1 MKYRTEDGFDKETYE
16 KLKSVEL
23 HPKEGYM
30 PMVYICSPFAGD
42 EVENMARA
50 RVYSRF
56 AMLKGYIPVAPH
68 IYFPQFC
75 FESDERESVM
85 KMNMVFLGKCH
96 EVWVFGD
103 NITAGMK
110 AEIEMASKNDK
121 VAIRY
126 FTTDLKEKES

>member
-1 MKYRTEDGFDKETYE
+1 
-16 KLKSVEL
+16 
-23 HPKEGYM
+23 
-30 PMVYICSPFAGD
+30 
-42 EVENMARA
+42 
-50 RVYSRF
+50 
-56 AMLKGYIPVAPH
+56 
-68 IYFPQFC
+68 
-75 FESDERESVM
+75 M